1 MYGHDHVEVAK
12 TLVRLKESYYHA
24 FWTINA
30 RDSLERAIAIQ
41 EKAYGSDHPSVIN
54 TMCELVELYRDLDL
68 RDRTSEKRKLLKRLL
83 PILTRVHGPDYYMTQ
98 NCRSELAKLGSSTC
112 AVQ

>member
-30 RDSLERAIAIQ
+30 RDSLERAIAI
-41 EKAYGSDHPSVIN
+41 Y
-54 TMCELVELYRDLDL
+54 
-68 RDRTSEKRKLLKRLL
+68 
-83 PILTRVHGPDYYMTQ
+83 DYHLTQ
-98 NCRSELAKLGSSTC
+98 NCRSDLAKLGSSTC